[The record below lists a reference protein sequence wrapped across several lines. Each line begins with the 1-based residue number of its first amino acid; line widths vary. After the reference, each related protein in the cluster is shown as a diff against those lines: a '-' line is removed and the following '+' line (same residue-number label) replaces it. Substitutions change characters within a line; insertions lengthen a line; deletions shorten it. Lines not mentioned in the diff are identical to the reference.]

1 MEVFFIKA
9 LQLILCFALLV
20 LCHEGGHFLFAK
32 LFKVRVEKFCL
43 FFDPWFHLF
52 KWRPKKSETTYYVGW
67 LPLGGYVKIAGMIDE
82 SMDTEQMKQPVKP
95 WEFRAK
101 PAWQRLLIMI
111 GGVLV
116 NFFLA
121 FFIYSMVLFTWG
133 ETYVPVKNMTH
144 GFKFNET
151 AKSYGFRDGDIP
163 LRTDTRTFKSFDSNE
178 TVGDMYRGISEARQV
193 VVWRGGKEVTL
204 SLPGNLN
211 MLDMM
216 KANPRFVLPRV
227 PFVVDSVKAGSP
239 AMKAGMRRGDRVVAF
254 NGKSVSDWNDYTYRM
269 GQLSDQLTHL
279 NEAQADRLRN
289 VQLVVAHAG
298 GSLDTMRVQLDA
310 DLLLGVYNQAPDY
323 QTVTRHYTFL
333 ESIPAGISHG
343 WNVLTGYVSD
353 LKYLFSKDGA
363 KSVGSFGAIGSMFP
377 STWDWQQ
384 FWLLTAFISFMLGF
398 INILPI
404 PALDGGHAFFLLCEV
419 ITRRKPSDQFMERTQ
434 TVGMFLLLGLMCL
447 AIFNDLVRF
456 VF

>member
-1 MEVFFIKA
+1 MEVFLIKA

-52 KWRPKKSETTYYVGW
+52 KWRPKRSETTYYVGW

-111 GGVLV
+111 GGVAV
-116 NFFLA
+116 NFVLA

-133 ETYVPVKNMTH
+133 ETYVPVDHMTH
-144 GFKFNET
+144 GFKFSES
-151 AKSYGFRDGDIP
+151 AKQLGFRDGDIP
-163 LRTDTRTFKSFDSNE
+163 LRTDSRTFKSFDSNE
-178 TVGDMYRGISEARQV
+178 TVGDMYRGLSEARWV
-193 VVWRGGKEVTL
+193 VVRRDGREVTL
-204 SLPGNLN
+204 PMPGNLN

-216 KANPRFVLPRV
+216 RSEPRFILPRL
-227 PFVVDSVKAGSP
+227 PFVVDSVQPGSP
-239 AMKAGMRRGDRVVAF
+239 AMAAGFRRGDRVVAL
-254 NGKSVSDWNDYTYRM
+254 NGTPVTDWNDYTLQISR
-269 GQLSDQLTHL
+269 LTQRVARV
-279 NEAQADRLRN
+279 NEAEAERLRSIT
-289 VQLVVAHAG
+289 VAVARPGGVV
-298 GSLDTMRVQLDA
+298 DTLRVQLGA
-310 DLLLGVYNQAPDY
+310 DMLMGVVNRAPQY
-323 QTVTRHYTFL
+323 APVTLHYTFL

-377 STWDWQQ
+377 STWNWQQ

>member
-1 MEVFFIKA
+1 MEVFLIKA

-52 KWRPKKSETTYYVGW
+52 KWRPKRSETTYYVGW

-111 GGVLV
+111 GGVAV
-116 NFFLA
+116 NFVLA

-133 ETYVPVKNMTH
+133 ETYVPVDHMTH
-144 GFKFNET
+144 GFKFSES
-151 AKSYGFRDGDIP
+151 AKQLGFRDGDIP
-163 LRTDTRTFKSFDSNE
+163 LRTDSRTFKSFDSNE
-178 TVGDMYRGISEARQV
+178 TVGDMYRGLSEARWV
-193 VVWRGGKEVTL
+193 VVRRDGREVTL
-204 SLPGNLN
+204 PMPGNLN

-216 KANPRFVLPRV
+216 RSEPRFILPRL
-227 PFVVDSVKAGSP
+227 PFVVDSVQPGSP
-239 AMKAGMRRGDRVVAF
+239 AMAAGFRRGDRVVAL
-254 NGKSVSDWNDYTYRM
+254 NGTPVTDWNDYTLQISR
-269 GQLSDQLTHL
+269 LTQRVARV
-279 NEAQADRLRN
+279 NEAEAERLRGIT
-289 VQLVVAHAG
+289 VAVARPGGVV
-298 GSLDTMRVQLDA
+298 DTLRVQLGA
-310 DLLLGVYNQAPDY
+310 DMLMGVVNRAPQY
-323 QTVTRHYTFL
+323 APVTLHYTFW

-377 STWDWQQ
+377 STWNWQQ

-419 ITRRKPSDQFMERTQ
+419 ITRRKPSDKFMERTQ
-434 TVGMFLLLGLMCL
+434 LVGMCLLLGLMAL
-447 AIFNDLVRF
+447 AIFNDLDRF